1 MSSSLI
7 DIVIVTNNQTNN
19 TTIMLSKA
27 LRTTTPLRAL
37 PRQATPLVSRA
48 RTFSSTPIAKSKEE
62 ITRPAID
69 TPLSLWN
76 FTEEEDMLRE
86 TGQLIPLLG

>member
-7 DIVIVTNNQTNN
+7 DIPILTNVKTN
-19 TTIMLSKA
+19 TTIIMLSKA
-27 LRTTTPLRAL
+27 LRSTTSLRAL
-37 PRQATPLVSRA
+37 PRQATPLVIRA
-48 RTFSSTPIAKSKEE
+48 RAFSSTPITKSKEE

>member
-1 MSSSLI
+1 
-7 DIVIVTNNQTNN
+7 
-19 TTIMLSKA
+19 MLSKV
-27 LRTTTPLRAL
+27 LRNTTPSLRAL
-37 PRQATPLVSRA
+37 RQVTPVARA
-48 RTFSSTPIAKSKEE
+48 FSSTPIAKSKEE

-86 TGQLIPLLG
+86 TGQLLWPVSSRVS

>member
-1 MSSSLI
+1 
-7 DIVIVTNNQTNN
+7 
-19 TTIMLSKA
+19 MLSKV
-27 LRTTTPLRAL
+27 LRNTTPSLRAL
-37 PRQATPLVSRA
+37 RQVTPVARA
-48 RTFSSTPIAKSKEE
+48 FSSTPIAKGKEE

-86 TGQLIPLLG
+86 TGQLLWPVSSRVS

>member
-1 MSSSLI
+1 
-7 DIVIVTNNQTNN
+7 
-19 TTIMLSKA
+19 MLSKA
-27 LRTTTPLRAL
+27 LRSSVALRAL
-37 PRQATPLVSRA
+37 PRQTPLVSRA
-48 RTFSSTPIAKSKEE
+48 RTFASTPIAKSKEE

-86 TGQLIPLLG
+86 TGQLSQLKGTRIFN

>member
-1 MSSSLI
+1 
-7 DIVIVTNNQTNN
+7 
-19 TTIMLSKA
+19 MLSKVLRNTTPSMRA
-27 LRTTTPLRAL
+27 LRQVKPVARAFS
-37 PRQATPLVSRA
+37 ATSM
-48 RTFSSTPIAKSKEE
+48 AKSKEE

-86 TGQLIPLLG
+86 TGQLLVRYGELS